1 MKSIYVALL
10 TVLMLSCN
18 SNNKKAEAKRESQES
33 KIEVIRFP
41 QLEKELHPTGN
52 TIHIINFFASWC
64 IPCIE
69 ELPFFEEINAQYK
82 TKDVN
87 VLLVSLDFKEDLETK
102 LRPILTKKKIAST
115 VKLLDET
122 DYNSWIPHVD
132 ADWDGAIPYTLI
144 IHNDDIKRF
153 YGSITADTLKKYID
167 QNI

>member
-1 MKSIYVALL
+1 MKHIYIALL
-10 TVLMLSCN
+10 TLSILSCN
-18 SNNKKAEAKRESQES
+18 TASKKVDVSNEPQAHEV
-33 KIEVIRFP
+33 EVIRFT
-41 QLEKELHPTGN
+41 QLEQELHPKKN

-64 IPCIE
+64 IPCIH
-69 ELPFFEEINAQYK
+69 ELPFFEEINTQYK
-82 TKDVN
+82 AEDVK

-102 LRPILTKKKIAST
+102 LKPILIKKKIAST

-122 DYNSWIPHVD
+122 DYNDWIPHVD